1 MSVTTAAL
9 DTLGAVSARWIDLLD
24 PTREELL
31 AALPAGVD
39 PDALEVLAAPSG
51 DEQTRPLL
59 ESHGAYVLGIFL
71 DAQPVAEEDLVVY
84 REVDVVATPDLVV
97 TVRKTPR
104 SGKAWD
110 PEPLENAAS
119 RGASVGELLFRLV
132 DDVAASFLDIVV
144 AIDAEIDEL
153 EDHIEDWPSEKVR
166 RRVGGLRSD
175 LLHARRTVGAMRG
188 AIRRIV
194 DKRLDIG
201 DERLF
206 PESVERMV
214 ADTYETLFRA
224 GEELDVARD
233 LLSSAR
239 DYHQSVITER
249 QNDTIRT
256 LTVIASLVLVPT
268 LIVGFYGQN
277 FEPVFDEKYWSFEVS
292 TGIIVASTIAQLVLF
307 RWRRWI

>member
-1 MSVTTAAL
+1 
-9 DTLGAVSARWIDLLD
+9 VSTRWIDLLD
-24 PTREELL
+24 PSHEELL

-39 PDALEVLAAPSG
+39 PDILETLAASPG
-51 DEQTRPLL
+51 GEHTRPLL
-59 ESHGAYVLGIFL
+59 ESHGAYVLGVFL
-71 DAQPVAEEDLVVY
+71 DALPLPKEDRIVY

-97 TVRKTPR
+97 TIRKSPEF
-104 SGKAWD
+104 GQPWD
-110 PEPLENAAS
+110 PGPLENAAA

-132 DDVAASFLDIVV
+132 DDVAASFLDVVV
-144 AIDAEIDEL
+144 AVDAEIDEL
-153 EDHIEDWPSEKVR
+153 EDHIEDWPSQKVR
-166 RRVGGLRSD
+166 KRVSALRHD

-188 AIRRIV
+188 AVRRIV

-206 PESVERMV
+206 PESVERLV

-224 GEELDVARD
+224 GEELDVTRD

-249 QNDTIRT
+249 QNDTIKT

-268 LIVGFYGQN
+268 LIVGYYGQN
-277 FEPVFDEKYWSFEVS
+277 FESAFDESYWSIGVS
-292 TGIIVASTIAQLVLF
+292 SAIILASTLGQLAVF

>member
-1 MSVTTAAL
+1 MST
-9 DTLGAVSARWIDLLD
+9 RWIDLLD
-24 PTREELL
+24 PSHEELL

-39 PDALEVLAAPSG
+39 PDILETLAASPG
-51 DEQTRPLL
+51 GEHTRPLL
-59 ESHGAYVLGIFL
+59 ESHGAYVLGVFL
-71 DAQPVAEEDLVVY
+71 DALPLPKEDRIVY

-97 TVRKTPR
+97 TIRKSPEL
-104 SGKAWD
+104 GQPWD
-110 PEPLENAAS
+110 PGPLENAAA

-132 DDVAASFLDIVV
+132 DDVAASFLDVVV
-144 AIDAEIDEL
+144 AVDAEIDEL
-153 EDHIEDWPSEKVR
+153 EDHIEDWPSQKVR
-166 RRVGGLRSD
+166 KRVSALRHD

-188 AIRRIV
+188 AVRRIV

-206 PESVERMV
+206 PESVERLV

-224 GEELDVARD
+224 GEELDVTRD

-249 QNDTIRT
+249 QNDTIKT

-268 LIVGFYGQN
+268 LIVGYYGQN
-277 FEPVFDEKYWSFEVS
+277 FESAFDESYWSIGVS
-292 TGIIVASTIAQLVLF
+292 SAIILASTLGQLAVF

>member
-1 MSVTTAAL
+1 MPTAAL

-59 ESHGAYVLGIFL
+59 ESHGAYVLGVFL

-84 REVDVVATPDLVV
+84 REVDVVATTDLVV

-104 SGKAWD
+104 SGEAWD

-166 RRVGGLRSD
+166 RRVSGLRSD

-188 AIRRIV
+188 AIRRVV